1 MIFEREIYKKTSVQ
15 FQSIPMDGKVRS
27 FKVGSKS
34 WFAVRFVDCGAFG
47 CFANDLM
54 YGWCGELAYEI
65 KCPPQEKRLNAREIK
80 QERQIIVIGNAMAD
94 AGTPLSGE
102 DLDRYIL
109 ALARSI
115 NYDALNRKEKNAN
128 AAR

>member
-1 MIFEREIYKKTSVQ
+1 
-15 FQSIPMDGKVRS
+15 
-27 FKVGSKS
+27 
-34 WFAVRFVDCGAFG
+34 
-47 CFANDLM
+47 M
-54 YGWCGELAYEI
+54 YGWCGELACKI

-109 ALARSI
+109 ALAHSI